1 MSDDRIA
8 EIRARHED
16 NASIGSIIHGP
27 DHPPRWT
34 LVGWKAHHDRAFLLL
49 ELDRVSADNERLRA
63 MLPPTAH
70 SGVRSGPGEGSWSVF
85 AGKVVEERDAARA
98 EVERLRAEIERLKQ
112 EPELLRA
119 ELISL
124 ANAAR
129 KALADAYDRA
139 KESKP

>member
-49 ELDRVSADNERLRA
+49 ELDRVSAENERLRA
-63 MLPPTAH
+63 
-70 SGVRSGPGEGSWSVF
+70 
-85 AGKVVEERDAARA
+85 ERDALRNAAHEYLTTLGAAMKAGKFQMGGSAEMAHFVRSAMQKLDSLVFDRA
-98 EVERLRAEIERLKQ
+98 GPRPAGLERLH
-112 EPELLRA
+112 EPF
-119 ELISL
+119 
-124 ANAAR
+124 
-129 KALADAYDRA
+129 K
-139 KESKP
+139 KPS